1 MAQRIAF
8 LTGGT
13 GFVGGHVARSLHA
26 KGWAVRALVRGD
38 PSPAPLLRD
47 LPLEVVRGDLSASTD
62 LSRACAGCEAIVH
75 VAGLVKARSLETYRE
90 VNVRGTE
97 RLVRAARAACPDA
110 LFLLVSSQAASGP
123 ARDGRPIGEQDPA
136 RPVSWYGVSKKEGED
151 VVRQQWEGP
160 WIILRPGFL
169 YGPYDRGL
177 LQAFRLAARG
187 YLPVPGGRFR
197 VQIGYIAEVAVAIA
211 TAAARPDLSGRTGFL
226 CDPDSVTLAEVAA
239 AIVRL
244 APRAARHIP
253 VPDAVVRVAGFLEAI
268 REAVTGKSRPFNMD
282 KAREI
287 LAGDWLCD
295 PRPMERDL
303 EMGRPTPLEEGLAKT
318 WNWYREAGWLPTGIL

>member
-1 MAQRIAF
+1 MAERVAF

-13 GFVGGHVARSLHA
+13 GFVGGHVASALLA
-26 KGWAVRALVRGD
+26 EGWAVRALVRGER
-38 PSPAPLLRD
+38 SRKALLHD
-47 LPLEVVRGDLSASTD
+47 LPLEVVGGDLSASTD
-62 LSRACAGCEAIVH
+62 LSRAAAGCAAIVH
-75 VAGLVKARSLETYRE
+75 VAGLVKARSLEEYRE

-97 RLVRAARAACPDA
+97 RLVRAARVASPDA
-110 LFLLVSSQAASGP
+110 LFLLVSSQAAAGP
-123 ARDGRPIGEQDPA
+123 ARDGRPLREEDPA

-151 VVRQQWEGP
+151 VVRQWKGP

-211 TAAARPDLSGRTGFL
+211 TAAARPDLSGRAGFL
-226 CDPDSVTLAEVAA
+226 CNPEAVTLAAVAE

-244 APRAARHIP
+244 APRAARRIP
-253 VPDAVVRVAGFLEAI
+253 VPDAVVRVAGLLETV
-268 REAVTGKSRPFNMD
+268 REAVTGRSRPFNAD

-295 PRPMERDL
+295 PRPMGRDL
-303 EMGRPTPLEEGLAKT
+303 QMPRPTPLEEGLSKT